1 MDLQMVDRETKSD
14 EVDLE
19 ILGAER
25 RRPRLRL
32 PVRPRWILLVLLAPF
47 VVLGLLVV
55 GIEAYS
61 LVRYDPAYFADVYLD
76 RYSMPSD
83 VARTLEVALQT
94 GDDVLLAELQALRWP
109 AEFETGPGIAFTM
122 LWERTDRY
130 LTYLYVDM
138 QSYERHPYHL
148 ELVNGRYVVA
158 PADLHYFLYSGQWKQ
173 VFFPLAITWWALGL
187 AALGLVWLFRV
198 SGSMRARLC
207 GE

>member
-1 MDLQMVDRETKSD
+1 
-14 EVDLE
+14 
-19 ILGAER
+19 
-25 RRPRLRL
+25 
-32 PVRPRWILLVLLAPF
+32 
-47 VVLGLLVV
+47 
-55 GIEAYS
+55 
-61 LVRYDPAYFADVYLD
+61 
-76 RYSMPSD
+76 
-83 VARTLEVALQT
+83 
-94 GDDVLLAELQALRWP
+94 
-109 AEFETGPGIAFTM
+109 M

-130 LTYLYVDM
+130 LTYLYVDI

-158 PADLHYFLYSGQWKQ
+158 PADLHYFLYSGQWKR